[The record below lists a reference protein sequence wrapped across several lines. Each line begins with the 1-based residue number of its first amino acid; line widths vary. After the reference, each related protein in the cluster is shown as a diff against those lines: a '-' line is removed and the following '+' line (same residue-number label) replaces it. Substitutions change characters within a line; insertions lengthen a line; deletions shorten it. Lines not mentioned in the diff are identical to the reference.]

1 MIQHKVRM
9 NQLFLVVLALL
20 IILQSIVG
28 VPCDKLKD
36 SKLSSNNIYS
46 IILQK
51 NHTEEDANG
60 IVHTVDKYQS
70 SLEKMELKIP
80 SHRLKVD

>member
-20 IILQSIVG
+20 IILQSVVG
-28 VPCDKLKD
+28 APDVPCDKLKD

-46 IILQK
+46 IILK
-51 NHTEEDANG
+51 KITP
-60 IVHTVDKYQS
+60 K
-70 SLEKMELKIP
+70 KMLME
-80 SHRLKVD
+80 